1 MIFVWI
7 LFSSVSYIFYIIWSK
22 KALKQ
27 GNKPASTKRS
37 TKTQLDENKKSLIL
51 KGDTLKSTI
60 ISKRKDREITAKAS
74 IEFVDN
80 KYRLLIKYYS
90 NDHVIRMIDESHSTY
105 NELIFFLENNTM
117 FRIHEFT

>member
-1 MIFVWI
+1 M
-7 LFSSVSYIFYIIWSK
+7 SYIFYIIWSK